1 MVKVASLA
9 VDVLERTKSRLM
21 ALLNQGI
28 AMETQEY
35 GTEHFKAAL
44 EMNPATTPPKCI
56 ARLMNTCRR
65 EIEVRRRDIALEESL
80 SHLNFLEFTECHAL
94 SDALKAGG
102 EQSTLDKYTQ
112 IVLEELQSWR
122 DPWITPE
129 KLPSITARDV
139 KLVEDWR

>member
-28 AMETQEY
+28 AMKTQEY

-56 ARLMNTCRR
+56 ARLMNTCLERSKSSR
-65 EIEVRRRDIALEESL
+65 EISPWK
-80 SHLNFLEFTECHAL
+80 SH
-94 SDALKAGG
+94 
-102 EQSTLDKYTQ
+102 
-112 IVLEELQSWR
+112 
-122 DPWITPE
+122 
-129 KLPSITARDV
+129 
-139 KLVEDWR
+139 